1 MAKLINLLGKLH
13 NSTKRK
19 YSERMND
26 KKFSYM
32 IKSKKYGFDY
42 WDGARK
48 FGYGGY
54 KYIPGRLTPLAKKI
68 IKKYR
73 LNNSS
78 KILDIGAGK
87 GYLIYE
93 IKKILPK
100 IYVRGIDISRYA
112 IKNSKPEIK
121 KYLKYHKAQDN
132 LGYKKNFFD
141 LVISINCLHNLKI
154 FDLFKSINQI
164 QRISKS
170 AYIVNESYRNEKEL
184 YNLQCWSLTAQ
195 AFFSKDEWE
204 WIFTKNKY
212 AGDYEFIYFE

>member
-1 MAKLINLLGKLH
+1 MPKLINLFGKIH
-13 NSTKRK
+13 KSTNRK
-19 YSERMND
+19 YSDRMND

-32 IKSKKYGFDY
+32 FISKKYGFDY
-42 WDGARK
+42 WDGDRK

-54 KYIPGRLTPLAKKI
+54 KYIPGRLTSLAKKI
-68 IKKYR
+68 IKRYK
-73 LNNSS
+73 LNNNS

-87 GYLIYE
+87 GYLLYE

-154 FDLFKSINQI
+154 FDLFKSIDQI

-170 AYIVNESYRNEKEL
+170 SYIVNESYRNEKEL

-212 AGDYEFIYFE
+212 SGDYEFIYFE